1 MIIDGYPEP
10 WPPANCGA
18 VSTGGTH
25 AMSIHFEAG
34 IVLCLASRR
43 HEELERFC
51 LQGGRFFLV
60 GPWSTPSV
68 MLQIGRHRQ
77 QEREKR
83 EPLTEVCIEVEPLLL
98 FLDEPEPTDVHIER
112 PRGMWLRH
120 VDSIASRLSQEWQR
134 AQELRTLLLAQ
145 NRPVPEEL
153 LPPGRAV

>member
-1 MIIDGYPEP
+1 M
-10 WPPANCGA
+10 
-18 VSTGGTH
+18 
-25 AMSIHFEAG
+25 
-34 IVLCLASRR
+34 
-43 HEELERFC
+43 
-51 LQGGRFFLV
+51 
-60 GPWSTPSV
+60 

-83 EPLTEVCIEVEPLLL
+83 DPLTEVCIEVDPLLL

-120 VDSIASRLSQEWQR
+120 VDSIASSLSREWQR